1 MKNAPFILVALLATL
16 SSCSFIGQLQTGSR
30 ANKSLQTGK
39 QESKST
45 QFLPAINQSAS
56 VETVTAS
63 PEKKHIISVASRTS
77 TAKLLM
83 PSTNSVQLREDANIQ
98 PNELNY
104 RAPFVETASPLQL
117 KYAVLLNA
125 EVESLPN
132 ENLLT
137 EVEDWYGTR
146 YRHGGSTK
154 KGIDCS
160 AFTMTVYEKA
170 YCYSLPRT
178 SREQYS
184 LCRKIAADELQEGD
198 LVFFSIRGRGVS
210 HVGIYLGNNKFIHA
224 SVSNGVMVSDLTE
237 TYYSRRFLGAGRVE
251 EPSSIASG
259 N

>member
-1 MKNAPFILVALLATL
+1 LRKSPIILVALLATL
-16 SSCSFIGQLQTGSR
+16 SSCSFIGQLQTSTR
-30 ANKSLQTGK
+30 IKRPEQAANNSVSNAK
-39 QESKST
+39 
-45 QFLPAINQSAS
+45 FLPAITTGTTVETAS
-56 VETVTAS
+56 VS
-63 PEKKHIISVASRTS
+63 PEKKRVVSVAERTS
-77 TAKLLM
+77 TAKLSG
-83 PSTNSVQLREDANIQ
+83 PNTNSIQLREDANIQ

-104 RAPFVETASPLQL
+104 RAPYVETASPLQL

-137 EVEDWYGTR
+137 EVEDWYGTK
-146 YRHGGSTK
+146 YRHGGATK

-184 LCRKIAADELQEGD
+184 LCKKISADELQEGD
-198 LVFFSIRGRGVS
+198 LVFFNIRGRGVS

-237 TYYSRRFLGAGRVE
+237 NYYSRRFLGAGRVE
-251 EPSSIASG
+251 DPSAIASG